1 MSRPLKLC
9 NAHSG
14 RCTLACNKHLAS
26 PVVFLQ
32 SLHCKY
38 TVKLCVIFLNGTL
51 RIETKFCFM
60 SLHALKFSQSN
71 ADVFPFPVH
80 SGTYIKH
87 VHAFCDNRPVCT
99 PSAGLAN
106 GCTSRN
112 TAESAN
118 LWLDRAHVCSSGGG
132 DSDWIMEEGR
142 AHLL

>member
-26 PVVFLQ
+26 SVVFLQ

-51 RIETKFCFM
+51 RIDALCLKH

-80 SGTYIKH
+80 SGTYI
-87 VHAFCDNRPVCT
+87 VYD
-99 PSAGLAN
+99 
-106 GCTSRN
+106 
-112 TAESAN
+112 
-118 LWLDRAHVCSSGGG
+118 
-132 DSDWIMEEGR
+132 DSYSDKF
-142 AHLL
+142 